1 MIPIDKENTDAK
13 KNLIDSVMFACESV
27 PGVFVVFSGDV
38 IKGCRVSKVSGVD
51 IDAFKSINFPVITR
65 IINTKIKHYLIT
77 KGEIKVKDKLALDL
91 IIDTR
96 VLDVKLTP
104 QIEPDL
110 FKKLSGYNGFIIEGY
125 GDGNVSDNLTATIIK
140 LIKKGKIVVL
150 ISQCAYGYVEHKYK
164 GGHLLIKNGAISA
177 GDMTKESAITKLMWC
192 MGKTKDMK
200 TIRNMMAGNVCG
212 EIKI

>member
-1 MIPIDKENTDAK
+1 MFDVCFITGKVEDYLR
-13 KNLIDSVMFACESV
+13 KNIRL
-27 PGVFVVFSGDV
+27 
-38 IKGCRVSKVSGVD
+38 
-51 IDAFKSINFPVITR
+51 
-65 IINTKIKHYLIT
+65 
-77 KGEIKVKDKLALDL
+77 
-91 IIDTR
+91 
-96 VLDVKLTP
+96 
-104 QIEPDL
+104 
-110 FKKLSGYNGFIIEGY
+110 
-125 GDGNVSDNLTATIIK
+125 
-140 LIKKGKIVVL
+140 KKGKIVVL